1 MFKSTVE
8 YIYCSFKIFDVNQT
22 GTMKFDEFIL
32 ATAFAK
38 NKRSDSSFD
47 ETLDFSFK
55 IFDTNGD
62 GI

>member
-1 MFKSTVE
+1 M
-8 YIYCSFKIFDVNQT
+8 NQT

-62 GI
+62 GIEI